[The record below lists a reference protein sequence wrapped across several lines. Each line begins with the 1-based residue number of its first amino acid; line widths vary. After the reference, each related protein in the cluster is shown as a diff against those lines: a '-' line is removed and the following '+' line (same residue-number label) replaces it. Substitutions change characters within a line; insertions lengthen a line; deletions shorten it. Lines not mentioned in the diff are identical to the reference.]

1 MRLVLTSVV
10 AASLALGASSAL
22 AQPPGVQQANG
33 GLASGDGKALYTF
46 DNDQPGKS
54 LCTGPCNNFWP
65 PFAAQQDAK
74 PAGDW
79 TIITRDDGSKQWAHK
94 GKPVYV
100 FSRDLPG
107 KPPMGES
114 VQAWKM
120 IRQ

>member
-10 AASLALGASSAL
+10 AASFALTASVAL

-114 VQAWKM
+114 VQSWKM